1 MLNHID
7 VMLDRMKYGHLSTR
21 LAEPEV
27 LDLDAP
33 PREEWK
39 PARLAWVVVIIFAL
53 CMLLPEGTR
62 AWLNEKTGQHQ
73 PVVEYQPRFVPLEKG
88 TGKMVCGTVKLTG
101 TPYSYRE
108 CVQTH
113 VDGRIRFASQAY

>member
-1 MLNHID
+1 MPDHNRTMLE
-7 VMLDRMKYGHLSTR
+7 RFKYGHRDQR

-27 LDLDAP
+27 IALDAP
-33 PREEWK
+33 PREDWT
-39 PARLAWVVVIIFAL
+39 PIRAAWVAVLIFAVCL
-53 CMLLPEGTR
+53 LLPEHTR
-62 AWLNEKTGQHQ
+62 AWLNDKISQHQ

-108 CVQTH
+108 CVQSH
-113 VDGRIRFASQAY
+113 VDGRVRFASQAY